1 MKKPEKTIINSES
14 AETTDSTNTNG
25 EKAFKESNV
34 ELSSR
39 YGSICWLNMIAS
51 GGGGSGATV
60 GPEVNKQVTG
70 SASVLP
76 TGLVSVEASAGGT
89 KDAASASLKPS
100 SGGGEGLLSSSK
112 SIKDPNNFITRCVQ
126 KLVTVFKWV
135 SLDFRLRH
143 LVWIKFIFF
152 FQSASMTVLYP
163 YLTLHMK
170 SLGLRYVN
178 PFKQSGKV
186 WEKNKTQISYLD
198 YVGI

>member
-1 MKKPEKTIINSES
+1 MKKPEKTVINSETEI
-14 AETTDSTNTNG
+14 ADSTNTNG

-51 GGGGSGATV
+51 GGGGRPQDTTTENVST
-60 GPEVNKQVTG
+60 
-70 SASVLP
+70 VLP
-76 TGLVSVEASAGGT
+76 TGMAST
-89 KDAASASLKPS
+89 AASATSGPKDPASGVKPS
-100 SGGGEGLLSSSK
+100 EGGEGLLSGSRSM
-112 SIKDPNNFITRCVQ
+112 KDPNNFITRCVQ

-178 PFKQSGKV
+178 PFKQSGSCL
-186 WEKNKTQISYLD
+186 EKNLPEICIRTSSGSLD
-198 YVGI
+198 QA

>member
-51 GGGGSGATV
+51 GGGSSGATV

-170 SLGLRYVN
+170 SLGLRYIL
-178 PFKQSGKV
+178 
-186 WEKNKTQISYLD
+186 TLLTIM
-198 YVGI
+198 